1 MYVNGLPQAHVPTFD
16 GTPCEYD
23 YFIKTSKQLVGDK
36 PSLSGTYKYRQ
47 FWTCLRGEVL
57 RTVINQRFETVGYEH
72 VIKVL
77 EERFGNLKEIVYFQI
92 KKSEFD

>member
-47 FWTCLRGEVL
+47 L
-57 RTVINQRFETVGYEH
+57 
-72 VIKVL
+72 
-77 EERFGNLKEIVYFQI
+77 
-92 KKSEFD
+92 